1 MSRHGQRL
9 PDYLGH
15 IAEAIERIECYI
27 VSIDQLKSISVVTSD
42 PSDPA
47 PHPAPAP
54 WRP

>member
-1 MSRHGQRL
+1 
-9 PDYLGH
+9 
-15 IAEAIERIECYI
+15 

-47 PHPAPAP
+47 PRPAPAP